1 MSNGLM
7 AGMNRSA
14 RRINSLLQNHAML
27 TFYKI
32 YLLKILL
39 EEHHN
44 QNEKNK
50 TL

>member
-1 MSNGLM
+1 
-7 AGMNRSA
+7 
-14 RRINSLLQNHAML
+14 ML

-39 EEHHN
+39 EEH